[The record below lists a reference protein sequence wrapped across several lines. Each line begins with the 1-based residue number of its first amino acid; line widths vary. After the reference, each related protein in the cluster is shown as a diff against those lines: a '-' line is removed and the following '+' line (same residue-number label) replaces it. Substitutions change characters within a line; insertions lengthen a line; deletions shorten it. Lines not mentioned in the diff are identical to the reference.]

1 MSERKRPRRTAVTS
15 PSAPRRNR
23 LRGPNIARWTTGPPL
38 VVGLVVL
45 WLLLWRSIDPLT
57 ILTGIVTAV
66 LVVRIFELPPVPHVG
81 RFRPI
86 AFVVLLGWLAGSVV
100 AASVQVA
107 GQALAAIDPARRP
120 RSGVV
125 AAQLRT
131 RDDLV
136 LSLTGIVTSLIPG
149 TVIVEVDR
157 AESILYLHVLR
168 GGTAEQLEAAR
179 RGVLGAE
186 RRIVRAIG
194 SPGEQEAVA

>member
-1 MSERKRPRRTAVTS
+1 MSEGKRH
-15 PSAPRRNR
+15 
-23 LRGPNIARWTTGPPL
+23 IARWTTGPPL

-86 AFVVLLGWLAGSVV
+86 AFLALLGWFAFSVV
-100 AASVQVA
+100 TASVQVA
-107 GQALAAIDPARRP
+107 GQALAALRP
-120 RSGVV
+120 SGVPTSGV
-125 AAQLRT
+125 IAVHLRT

-136 LSLTGIVTSLIPG
+136 LSLTGMVTTLIPG
-149 TVIVEVDR
+149 TVIVDVDR

-168 GGTAEQLEAAR
+168 GGTPEQLAAAR
-179 RGVLGAE
+179 HEVLGAE

-194 SPGEQEAVA
+194 SPGEQEVVA